1 MFTPPRDIEFSPWVP
16 WQDRRTLQLNDQ
28 PSLGVY
34 IWGHFHST
42 PTSKVEYPDL
52 PIELIY
58 VGESKNLYTRLC
70 SGSAHHRLTHYRATY
85 PLDSTL
91 QHLYLA
97 VFRIEPYVKGDQRCR
112 ALRAYTRYVEDRL
125 YWEYVL
131 KFGKKKDYVLVM
143 LFVKYVSD
151 KYAGVPYAPIT
162 IPKGASFKDMAA
174 LKGKSD
180 IGDQINKKI
189 LGPLAAANKLS

>member
-1 MFTPPRDIEFSPWVP
+1 MP
-16 WQDRRTLQLNDQ
+16 WQDRRALQLNDQ

-131 KFGKKKDYVLVM
+131 KFGKK
-143 LFVKYVSD
+143 
-151 KYAGVPYAPIT
+151 
-162 IPKGASFKDMAA
+162 AA
-174 LKGKSD
+174 LDYKARADRQVTAQCCG
-180 IGDQINKKI
+180 I
-189 LGPLAAANKLS
+189 PA